1 MEITTEK
8 QESFL
13 PNKQD
18 ANAGIILRSDQIQ
31 IFSETVKFAVD
42 KGIAIKEVEKIHRP
56 NRWLKPVSR
65 P

>member
-1 MEITTEK
+1 MEVITEK
-8 QESFL
+8 EEYFS

-18 ANAGIILRSDQIQ
+18 ANTGIILRSDQIQ

-42 KGIAIKEVEKIHRP
+42 KGIAIKEVQKIHRP

-65 P
+65 T